1 VGLRLR
7 HFALTS
13 ATLIRRLSE
22 RPPVTDV
29 LDKTARSQR
38 KAKGSGH
45 LRRAEIIEAA
55 SLIFI
60 ECGYEGATIRKIA
73 DAVGVSSTALYMHFS
88 DKSEILVEICEN
100 AFALLLAQNTE
111 IAALQMEPVAR
122 VRLLLAAYMSF
133 ALEHPHA
140 YQLVFC
146 TAGSAL
152 PPERTEALGELGRR
166 CYDLFLG
173 AVGKI
178 GAAGLLKSGDTD
190 AAAQTLWAATHGLAA
205 LLITRPTFEWRPSE
219 TLQSMMLDALFD
231 GLVTT

>member
-1 VGLRLR
+1 M
-7 HFALTS
+7 
-13 ATLIRRLSE
+13 
-22 RPPVTDV
+22 TDV

-45 LRRAEIIEAA
+45 LRRAEIIAAA

-100 AFALLLAQNTE
+100 AFARLLAQNTE

-146 TAGSAL
+146 TVGSAL
-152 PPERTEALGELGRR
+152 PPERTEALGDLGSR

-178 GAAGLLKSGDTD
+178 GQAGLLKSGDAD
-190 AAAQTLWAATHGLAA
+190 AAAQTLWAATHGLVA
-205 LLITRPTFEWRPSE
+205 LLITRPTFEWRPADA
-219 TLQSMMLDALFD
+219 LLPMMLDALFD
-231 GLVTT
+231 GLVRE